1 MLLLNYLHAPKGVPL
16 LDVCGLPLSVRAA
29 LTGARDG
36 FAHIFLLV
44 HGDDHRRTEGLLA
57 TDRRLS
63 GTRIFSTARELLLAL
78 KETCLDQDEAVTL
91 VAADRVWQGN
101 LRKAPM
107 MPGDDEHG
115 EHWVTRLPARCI
127 LAMQEEAFDDP
138 SLWQQFP
145 QVDAGDSA
153 TSEHLTWHRI
163 GSKADIP
170 GAERFLLAQLVKKAD
185 GIISRNINRKISLT
199 FTRRLMRTQ
208 VTPNQVTAVVLLV
221 GILSGPA
228 IVFFGGYWGLV
239 VGGLLYYSSSVLDG
253 CDGELSRLR
262 FQGSPF
268 GAWLD
273 TVVDDTVGLSYILG
287 LYWYLGSREALWAA
301 VGVVAV
307 SCYFLTLVPRYY
319 MLAVFQ
325 GDGDYQKLSAAK
337 PRAENAG
344 AIARTVWLLEDTVC
358 RIDFITFAAPITALL
373 HCPELFAGLFM
384 LGTIGTAADSLVT
397 LYSMRRRSAS
407 IRGKRNLQPNPSR
420 STP

>member
-16 LDVCGLPLSVRAA
+16 LDVCGLQLSVRAA
-29 LTGARDG
+29 LTGAKDG
-36 FAHIFLLV
+36 FADIILLV
-44 HGDDHRRTEGLLA
+44 HGDDQRQTEGLLA

-63 GTRIFSTARELLLAL
+63 GTRVFSTASELLLAL
-78 KETCLDQDEAVTL
+78 KETCRDQDQAVTL

-101 LRKAPM
+101 LRKAQVIPR
-107 MPGDDEHG
+107 DDEHG
-115 EHWVTRLPARCI
+115 EHWVTRLPVRSI
-127 LAMQEEAFDDP
+127 LALEEEAFDDP
-138 SLWQQFP
+138 SLGQQFP

-153 TSEHLTWHRI
+153 TSKHLTWHRI

-199 FTRRLMRTQ
+199 FTRQLMRTR
-208 VTPNQVTAVVLLV
+208 VTPNQITVVVLLV

-228 IVFFGGYWGLV
+228 IVFLGGYWGLV

-262 FQGSPF
+262 FQGSPL

-287 LYWYLGSREALWAA
+287 LYWCLAGREALWGA
-301 VGVVAV
+301 VGVVALC
-307 SCYFLTLVPRYY
+307 CYFLTLIPRYY

-344 AIARTVWLLEDTVC
+344 VVARTVWLLEDTVC
-358 RIDFITFAAPITALL
+358 RIDFITFAAPTTALL

-384 LGTIGTAADSLVT
+384 LGTIGTATDSLVT
-397 LYSMRRRSAS
+397 LHSMRRRRDKHS
-407 IRGKRNLQPNPSR
+407 GQQ
-420 STP
+420 